1 MVTPILTLESIFLHR
16 KVTVKQSFLFKWREP
31 IIGDAESLKQLAL
44 PWIMWKAYRIPV
56 VFSCFLKIQKG
67 LQRLCFTTAFREVCS
82 SMKLVKY
89 SFSRCILCIYAANV
103 CLIRCRV
110 SQRIASGE
118 GVMGTYCVYLGE
130 ETGLGGAAA
139 SMRIKCQQV
148 KVTISV
154 INLPNR

>member
-1 MVTPILTLESIFLHR
+1 MKPDSLLLMVTPILTLESIFLHR

-56 VFSCFLKIQKG
+56 VFPCFLKIQKG

-103 CLIRCRV
+103 YLILCGEHGRVLGRRNRQKADMVLCLPGAFSMV
-110 SQRIASGE
+110 GE
-118 GVMGTYCVYLGE
+118 NWTSNGK
-130 ETGLGGAAA
+130 GL
-139 SMRIKCQQV
+139 I
-148 KVTISV
+148 
-154 INLPNR
+154 